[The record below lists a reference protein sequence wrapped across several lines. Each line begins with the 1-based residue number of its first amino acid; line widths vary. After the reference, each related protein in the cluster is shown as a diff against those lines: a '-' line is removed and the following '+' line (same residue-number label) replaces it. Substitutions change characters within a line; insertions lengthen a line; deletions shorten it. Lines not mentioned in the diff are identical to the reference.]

1 MKAGMAP
8 EQVAK
13 FMDAVSS
20 QLVPMK
26 RAGTSSEI
34 AKAILFMAADATY
47 CTGANLVADG
57 GIILHSPAPKFD

>member
-13 FMDAVSS
+13 FMNAVSS

-34 AKAILFMAADATY
+34 AKTILFLATDATY

-57 GIILHSPAPKFD
+57 GIVLFSPPPKFD